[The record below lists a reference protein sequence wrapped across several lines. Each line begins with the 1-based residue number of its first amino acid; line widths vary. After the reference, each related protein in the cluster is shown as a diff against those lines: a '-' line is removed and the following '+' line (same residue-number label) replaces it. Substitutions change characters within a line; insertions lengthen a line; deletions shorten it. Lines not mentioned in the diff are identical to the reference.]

1 MSTKRTAAN
10 LAEIKRDL
18 NHLKL
23 RIEAD
28 LETLGSADYPLLG
41 SPLVV
46 ASAISR
52 DLRKLVARTDL
63 LLIAA
68 TYEQQ
73 GFDAEALDKLE
84 RSR

>member
-1 MSTKRTAAN
+1 MSTARTAAN

-18 NHLKL
+18 HHLAL

-46 ASAISR
+46 ASSISR
-52 DLRKLVARTDL
+52 DLRKLAARTDL

-73 GFDAEALDKLE
+73 ELDAEGDRK
-84 RSR
+84 SVV